1 VPVTVSVTAEP
12 PAAAEVCDNALIAG
26 ATSAVVGVEIVK
38 GNAPEAP
45 TEFVTVTATGVAK
58 ATCAGGIEAVNCV
71 ALTKV
76 VACAVPFQLT
86 IASLVKFVP
95 LTVSVKP

>member
-1 VPVTVSVTAEP
+1 MPVTVSVTAEP